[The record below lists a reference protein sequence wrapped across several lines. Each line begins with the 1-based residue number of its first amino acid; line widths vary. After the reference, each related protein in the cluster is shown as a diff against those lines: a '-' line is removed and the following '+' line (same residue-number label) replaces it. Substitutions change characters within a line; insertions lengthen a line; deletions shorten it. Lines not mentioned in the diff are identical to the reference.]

1 MLPFISRVLLLLS
14 FIDSKNYNEEELQKK
29 IEMEKENGGEQKSEK
44 MGQRKREWER
54 EREREKFSKFETVS
68 RSAER
73 WSACDSP
80 LAFDPDPSGACL
92 IFHFQ

>member
-1 MLPFISRVLLLLS
+1 MGENKRVRKW
-14 FIDSKNYNEEELQKK
+14 DR
-29 IEMEKENGGEQKSEK
+29 EKGN
-44 MGQRKREWER
+44 ER
-54 EREREKFSKFETVS
+54 EREGEREKFSKFETVS
-68 RSAER
+68 HSAER

>member
-1 MLPFISRVLLLLS
+1 MMLPFISRVLLLLS

-44 MGQRKREWER
+44 EKGNER
-54 EREREKFSKFETVS
+54 ERERERERNLVNLKVS